1 MRNFTCFSVIW
12 NILQLLITCPN
23 LTWLKVCTE
32 TKVSDK
38 LFLEKSVYK
47 KKEFHD
53 GEEMNKDSKI
63 HQGTFF
69 FKYMKQFSRKHIND
83 ILKSP

>member
-1 MRNFTCFSVIW
+1 MRNFTYCFSVIW
-12 NILQLLITCPN
+12 NILQLPMSCPN
-23 LTWLKVCTE
+23 LTWLKVCKE
-32 TKVSDK
+32 TKLSDK

-63 HQGTFF
+63 QEHFF
-69 FKYMKQFSRKHIND
+69 LSI
-83 ILKSP
+83 